1 MASLITREYNIT
13 NGDFV
18 GNISSLSFG
27 RVTSGTHSSVK
38 VIDLAFIGISKVSGV
53 KLGLIS
59 SGGLPVN
66 DDPQDI
72 AEDGSASNG
81 YFGIVHSVNFDPTIS
96 MSSLTRHFAGLN
108 TSGTA
113 GDDKNV
119 QVGNRDDITSQFIYL
134 DLEIVSSFLGSGTGL
149 YKVFFN
155 FE

>member
-1 MASLITREYNIT
+1 MPTLTCREYNGT

-27 RVTSGTHSSVK
+27 RITSGTHSSVK
-38 VIDLAFIGISKVSGV
+38 VIDLAFIGVSSVSGV
-53 KLGLIS
+53 KIGLMN

-81 YFGIVHSVNFDPTIS
+81 YFGIVHSVNFDPVIS
-96 MSSLTRHFAGLN
+96 ASALTRHFAGLN

-119 QVGNRDDITSQFIYL
+119 EIGTRDDTTSQFVYL
-134 DLEIVSSFLGSGTGL
+134 DLEVVSSFLGSGTGL

>member
-1 MASLITREYNIT
+1 MASLVTREYNPT
-13 NGDFV
+13 NGDFI

-27 RVTSGTHSSVK
+27 RITSGTHSPIK
-38 VIDLAFIGISKVSGV
+38 VIDLAFVGVASVSGV
-53 KLGLIS
+53 KLGLMS

-66 DDPQDI
+66 DGPIDI
-72 AEDGSASNG
+72 AEDGSAGNG
-81 YFGIVHSVNFDPTIS
+81 YFGIVHKVNFDPTIS
-96 MSSLTRHFAGLN
+96 AAPLTRHFAGLN

-119 QVGNRDDITSQFIYL
+119 EVGIRDDITSQFVYL
-134 DLEIVSSFLGSGTGL
+134 DLEVVSSFLGSGTGL

>member
-1 MASLITREYNIT
+1 MPSLSTREYNIT

-27 RVTSGTHSSVK
+27 RITSGTHSSVK
-38 VIDLAFIGISKVSGV
+38 VIDLSFIGVSQVSGV
-53 KLGLIS
+53 KLGLMS

-66 DDPQDI
+66 DNPQDI
-72 AEDGSASNG
+72 SNDGSASNG
-81 YFGIVHSVNFDPTIS
+81 YFGIRHTTDFDPTIS
-96 MSSLTRHFAGLN
+96 SAILSRHFAGLN

-119 QVGNRDDITSQFIYL
+119 EVGTRDDITSQFIYL
-134 DLEIVSSFLGSGTGL
+134 DLEIVSGFLGSGTGL

>member
-1 MASLITREYNIT
+1 MPSLTVREYNGT

-27 RVTSGTHSSVK
+27 RITSGTHSSVK
-38 VIDLAFIGISKVSGV
+38 VMDLSFIGVSSVSSV

-72 AEDGSASNG
+72 AVDGSASNG
-81 YFGIVHSVNFDPTIS
+81 YFGIVHSLNFDPIIS
-96 MSSLTRHFAGLN
+96 ASPLTRHFAGLN
-108 TSGTA
+108 TTGTS

-119 QVGNRDDITSQFIYL
+119 EVGTKDDVTSQFIYL
-134 DLEIVSSFLGSGTGL
+134 DMEIVSSFLGSGTGL

-155 FE
+155 FT

>member
-1 MASLITREYNIT
+1 MPSVITREYNPT

-27 RVTSGTHSSVK
+27 RITAGTTSPVK
-38 VIDLAFIGISKVSGV
+38 VIDMAFTGVTKVSGV
-53 KLGLIS
+53 KLGLMS

-72 AEDGSASNG
+72 TEDGSASNG
-81 YFGIVHSVNFDPTIS
+81 YFGIRHTTNFDSSIAAA
-96 MSSLTRHFAGLN
+96 SLTRHFAGLN

-119 QVGNRDDITSQFIYL
+119 TIGSRDNTTSQFVYL
-134 DLEIVSSFLGSGTGL
+134 DIEIVGSFLGSGTGL

>member
-1 MASLITREYNIT
+1 MATLIVREYNPT

-27 RVTSGTHSSVK
+27 RITSGTHSAVK
-38 VIDLAFIGISKVSGV
+38 VLDMSFIGVSSVSGV
-53 KLGLIS
+53 KLGIMS

-81 YFGIVHSVNFDPTIS
+81 YFGIRHTTGFDSSIS
-96 MSSLTRHFAGLN
+96 SAPLTRHFAGIN

-119 QVGNRDDITSQFIYL
+119 EVGIRNDTTSQFFYL
-134 DLEIVSSFLGSGTGL
+134 DVEIASSFLGSSAGL